1 MSQKTNPISLRL
13 QKSNKHFQSCW
24 YSDLFYDQV
33 LSDEIQFR
41 KYIEGLLYQSGR
53 AKTLPSIQS
62 QYKRY
67 CTFLFLLDQRA
78 ERHKRE
84 FSLKLSRDSIEDV
97 LLPKTKFLPSKNKA
111 CIPTWDCLLLL
122 KAQEI
127 LRSKNLSQKEKYKS
141 LIEEGREQKSS
152 GLTHKHVQEYIY
164 NYAIKGPFLEQLLLS
179 GLYSTRF
186 LRKGATYFYN
196 SIINPGLKDNINAR
210 VTVFNKVSNG
220 FFIDSKGFLG
230 FLVISFALIRSM
242 PCVQE
247 IPFKTRALVFSEE
260 ESFGGVKI
268 ELPSKSHNVI
278 KGKNTVFFKNS
289 IIKKSTE
296 TILSIQERECENLFR
311 RLIIDQYSQSSQS
324 RLSYW
329 SVKRLEKQF
338 KRINILSLLN
348 DKYSKLLSTFT
359 SANPLEK
366 TNSNKNSTCSVLQ
379 EWRTKALG
387 LARHTELFL
396 NSYSGNFWYHTVYP
410 IRAISP
416 FQSAG
421 FLLESIA
428 YLLQRKSSFRQ
439 IKDDIFR
446 ELDQYQ
452 IIKGARLSC
461 AGRLGGRSKKA
472 QKAKTQSAQW
482 GETSLTV
489 FSSRLDF
496 ASKGVNTTYGK
507 VGVKLWLC
515 YKA

>member
-1 MSQKTNPISLRL
+1 M
-13 QKSNKHFQSCW
+13 
-24 YSDLFYDQV
+24 
-33 LSDEIQFR
+33 
-41 KYIEGLLYQSGR
+41 
-53 AKTLPSIQS
+53 
-62 QYKRY
+62 
-67 CTFLFLLDQRA
+67 
-78 ERHKRE
+78 
-84 FSLKLSRDSIEDV
+84 
-97 LLPKTKFLPSKNKA
+97 
-111 CIPTWDCLLLL
+111 
-122 KAQEI
+122 
-127 LRSKNLSQKEKYKS
+127 
-141 LIEEGREQKSS
+141 
-152 GLTHKHVQEYIY
+152 
-164 NYAIKGPFLEQLLLS
+164 
-179 GLYSTRF
+179 
-186 LRKGATYFYN
+186 
-196 SIINPGLKDNINAR
+196 
-210 VTVFNKVSNG
+210 
-220 FFIDSKGFLG
+220 
-230 FLVISFALIRSM
+230 
-242 PCVQE
+242 
-247 IPFKTRALVFSEE
+247 
-260 ESFGGVKI
+260 
-268 ELPSKSHNVI
+268 
-278 KGKNTVFFKNS
+278 
-289 IIKKSTE
+289 
-296 TILSIQERECENLFR
+296 
-311 RLIIDQYSQSSQS
+311 
-324 RLSYW
+324 
-329 SVKRLEKQF
+329 KRLEKQF